1 MANGNNE
8 PQKSISKGAA
18 SRIMVQEEREF
29 IKEKLN
35 ANFGSNKDLYGNL
48 AIQINL
54 YKGER
59 EADVTSSLLKNL
71 CYIDLSQIAK
81 NNGSLSLQANS
92 WQQVDVIYAYIL
104 KDEMA
109 SRHKAIEAH
118 ITDFKKWYPN
128 DSSIQKL
135 AETEEPPV
143 VTSPIPK
150 EKKPK
155 KPFLL
160 RGVLGLIALVLCLGF
175 GSRYF
180 LKPTLVKIYAP
191 KPIMQPIEGDT
202 FRMGNTLANKT
213 YGDESV
219 YTTIVSPFSMSET
232 EITFEQFDAFC
243 KNTNRPLKED
253 VGGRGDRPVIFVSWD
268 DAVEYCNWLSVV
280 DALIPVYNIQTSAK
294 TGKLVVVSSN
304 FDANGYR
311 LPTEAEWEL
320 AASVNA
326 AENCQYVFGNGKN
339 KAKYEEMNFDANS
352 EDKDSDAKILD
363 KSNWNL
369 DTKLRNQTVSVM
381 AFKRNHNQLYGM
393 AGNVQ
398 EWCHDIYEEK
408 HPLSKNDTLRNPTGA
423 TENNGYYG
431 KANYHVLKGG
441 GWNSSAF
448 KCRVAYREAYH
459 PRAPD
464 DETGFRIVCRGAGS
478 GK

>member
-29 IKEKLN
+29 IREKLN
-35 ANFGSNKDLYGNL
+35 ANFGSNKDLYSDL

-92 WQQVDVIYAYIL
+92 WQQVDIICAYIL
-104 KDEMA
+104 KDETA

-118 ITDFKKWYPN
+118 IIDFKKWYPN
-128 DSSIQKL
+128 DSQIQKL
-135 AETEEPPV
+135 AEAKEPLV
-143 VTSPIPK
+143 VLPIIE
-150 EKKPK
+150 EKKSK

-160 RGVLGLIALVLCLGF
+160 RWVLALVALVVCLGF
-175 GSRYF
+175 GSRF
-180 LKPTLVKIYAP
+180 FFKPASVKVYAP
-191 KPIMQPIEGDT
+191 KPVMQPIEGDT
-202 FRMGNTLANKT
+202 FRMGNPLFNET
-213 YGDESV
+213 YDDESV
-219 YTTIVSPFSMSET
+219 YTTIVSPFLISET
-232 EITFEQFDAFC
+232 EITFGQFDAFC
-243 KNTNRPLKED
+243 NNTNRPIKESL
-253 VGGRGDRPVIFVSWD
+253 GAERGSHPVIFVSWD
-268 DAVEYCNWLSVV
+268 EAVEYCNWLSV
-280 DALIPVYNIQTSAK
+280 AHKRTPVYNIQKSAK
-294 TGKLVVVSSN
+294 TGELVVVSFN

-320 AASVNA
+320 AASVDN
-326 AENCQYVFGNGKN
+326 AENRQYLFGNGKN
-339 KAKYEEMNFDANS
+339 RAYYSEMNFDANS
-352 EDKDSDAKILD
+352 EDKDLKAITPNKTSTGLD
-363 KSNWNL
+363 P
-369 DTKLRNQTVSVM
+369 KLRNQTSSVM
-381 AFKRNHNQLYGM
+381 AFERNHNQLYGM

-408 HPLSKNDTLRNPTGA
+408 HLLSKNDTLRNPTGA
-423 TENNGYYG
+423 TKDNGYYG
-431 KANYHVLKGG
+431 TANYHVLKGG
-441 GWNSSAF
+441 SWNMPAF
-448 KCRVAYREAYH
+448 KCRVAYREAYY
-459 PRAPD
+459 PCMLD